1 MLAALFAPLLL
12 ALPVVQGPSPEDL
25 TEAGDVLRF
34 SPAPWGLEI
43 RIAGD
48 PWLDRPAFSLKGRPG
63 RRLLCRLPDLP
74 PDWSVRA
81 WVGPGRWRPLSAAP
95 APGGGIEF
103 HVLFRRSREVIELI
117 PPQPAGAPRAGSY
130 SWSRFQA
137 WIQSLP
143 PDPRLSITTLGASVE
158 GRSVYRLLFDD
169 PQSKAPPAWKRT
181 FLVLVRQHGD
191 EWASSYV
198 LEGMVDLLLG
208 RGTTTPPL
216 GLTRYT
222 RWVIYPLVNPDG
234 AFHDQRWNANGV
246 DLNRD
251 WSPTGPW
258 AGQQPETWLL
268 QSDIAGLPWLPA
280 IRAGGDHHGWSRGT
294 DGGYRHGLLMPPALV
309 AEPAWREA
317 VQDTI
322 LYTAW
327 EPLVWDWHENGGV
340 NGMARVELYHWLD
353 VVVHTPEYDLGIRN
367 ETTLRRIGEQYLL
380 AMYDALHGVTL
391 TDAGGA
397 PRSSYRLGEAAWPE
411 VDDLDEN
418 RDPGRVETVQVTLE
432 DWRSGDVESLTL
444 RETAAD
450 TGLFRPL
457 AGLPTAPGP
466 PAPGDGVLQTGPGSW
481 IVARYTDAD
490 RPLDDS
496 RAGARVRP

>member
-309 AEPAWREA
+309 AEPLGQLGVQLFGLEWLGAVVAYPAGGDALIPHRLTLRGDENNRDVAGLRIVVQCLAHLEA
-317 VQDTI
+317 VHFRHDEVHEDRVRVDLRGHLHPTPAVVGHVDLVSRRLADHLDQLQDGGAIVDAQDT
-322 LYTAW
+322 
-327 EPLVWDWHENGGV
+327 GGSQDHSFH
-340 NGMARVELYHWLD
+340 R
-353 VVVHTPEYDLGIRN
+353 HTPEAWRMTYWFVSLGN
-367 ETTLRRIGEQYLL
+367 
-380 AMYDALHGVTL
+380 
-391 TDAGGA
+391 
-397 PRSSYRLGEAAWPE
+397 RS
-411 VDDLDEN
+411 
-418 RDPGRVETVQVTLE
+418 
-432 DWRSGDVESLTL
+432 
-444 RETAAD
+444 
-450 TGLFRPL
+450 
-457 AGLPTAPGP
+457 
-466 PAPGDGVLQTGPGSW
+466 PAPYRRGGPLPFSH
-481 IVARYTDAD
+481 
-490 RPLDDS
+490 S
-496 RAGARVRP
+496 